1 MSTTQSTSVNT
12 GEINTPCSPP
22 SSPESPSAIA
32 LSLFA
37 FNPVNCPGKAAALSL
52 PSVWTPHFTAGL
64 TMLVGGLL
72 TDFLCLAGGAQSV
85 FNVASS
91 ALVTTQRVEN
101 NRLTPGAKHVHPF
114 LPCMMPPLWGRERLG
129 GFQRA
134 RRSGARAA
142 PATCSRG
149 QGKTPLTTVTA
160 F

>member
-52 PSVWTPHFTAGL
+52 PSVWTPHFTVGL
-64 TMLVGGLL
+64 IMLVGGLL

-91 ALVTTQRVEN
+91 ALVTTQWARKQK
-101 NRLTPGAKHVHPF
+101 THPWGQAS
-114 LPCMMPPLWGRERLG
+114 PPLPPLHD
-129 GFQRA
+129 A
-134 RRSGARAA
+134 SIVGAREAWWL
-142 PATCSRG
+142 PKGTEGQGPTTCSRG